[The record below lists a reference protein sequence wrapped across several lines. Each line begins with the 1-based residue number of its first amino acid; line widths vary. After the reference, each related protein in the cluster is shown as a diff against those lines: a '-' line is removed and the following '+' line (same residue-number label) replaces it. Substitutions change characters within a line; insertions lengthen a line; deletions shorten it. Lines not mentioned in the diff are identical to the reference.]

1 VGRAASLLSRP
12 RAVAFVAIAAGLVAY
27 FYSADSIPR
36 LSLWW
41 EVVILAAGL
50 LPAVFL
56 LVWLLV
62 PLATARGLWLPALMF
77 AVVAVLAEIGDLEVL
92 ANFAKLGA
100 ATFFAF
106 WFLNFFEE
114 LFLIVIVAVI
124 VPWVDAYSVFRGPTG
139 NIVEHHSKIFTYFSF
154 EFTLPHERD
163 DPRLGIPDLLFFALF
178 LAAARRFSLR
188 TGWTWLG
195 MVSALGATIA
205 LAAWINIRGLPA
217 LPALSLGFL
226 LPNADLIWA
235 RLRPRPSA
243 A

>member
-1 VGRAASLLSRP
+1 MGRAASLLSRP

-56 LVWLLV
+56 LVWLML
-62 PLATARGLWLPALMF
+62 PLATARGLWLPALML

-114 LFLIVIVAVI
+114 LFLIVTVAVI

-139 NIVEHHSKIFTYFSF
+139 NIVEHHSEIFTYFSF

-205 LAAWINIRGLPA
+205 LAAWTIGGLPA